1 MRYTREMALSPSEQ
15 ALEALKAALDQ
26 VPLTAE
32 QRQKTLLEFALRL
45 GQPLATPSFPMA
57 PMAAPMFLSPTAEA
71 ALPSVPSPTPV
82 SSDPK
87 LALQAALSHAL
98 EAAHTSAAPI
108 PAESRTIV
116 QEELISR
123 LKNRMDEQGDGV
135 DHSVV
140 KALVRDSLVR
150 ERRRAGGMSFGHGLT
165 FAIIESVLLAAS
177 VAGIALGLGGLKLFG
192 EPLFLTVADVFI
204 VIVGLQLLGSLHE
217 VVWLSTPHFYNL
229 TTLIRGACAPLSV
242 PLGLLLFAHEW
253 VWKDYS
259 QNKFGRILRSLIS
272 PLSVPIGLVWNGTG
286 WIIGH
291 LNMLATPKK
300 QVKKLDSA
308 LPEKEKSESK
318 QIPIVPV
325 PAAA

>member
-1 MRYTREMALSPSEQ
+1 MALSPSEQ
-15 ALEALKAALDQ
+15 VLEALKAALDQ

-32 QRQKTLLEFALRL
+32 QRQKTLAEFGLRL
-45 GQPLATPSFPMA
+45 GQPVTVVPAVPIMPALPAM
-57 PMAAPMFLSPTAEA
+57 MLSPTAQASMPGLIPEA
-71 ALPSVPSPTPV
+71 AAAP
-82 SSDPK
+82 SDPK

-108 PAESRTIV
+108 PVESRTIV

-123 LKNRMDEQGDGV
+123 LKNRMDEQGDGI
-135 DHSVV
+135 DHSAV

-177 VAGIALGLGGLKLFG
+177 VAGIALGLGGLKLLG

-308 LPEKEKSESK
+308 LPEKEKSDSK